1 MKNRFTN
8 RYIIIYAA
16 ILVAVVAVV
25 LSVVSLSLASRKDA
39 NVRNE
44 KMQAMLAA
52 IGVSSDLD
60 QAAALYAEYFT
71 DEMAVN
77 ADGEVV
83 SDYSVKEGKGQGT
96 RPFDLDVKEQQT
108 LAKEG
113 KDCRLPFFR
122 FRKDGKEGFVVPVY
136 GAGLWGAIW
145 GYVAFEAD
153 FNTVIGVTFDH
164 KSETPGLGAKITT
177 PEFQGQFAGK
187 RIFSPEGE
195 FVSVAVVKNADKS
208 SENQVDAISGATI
221 TSSGVSAML
230 KDCLEP
236 YRGYWG
242 KMGKSGVNNV
252 PAAKI
257 IYIEEVEPPKGIIKT
272 LTYNKLLDS
281 IFSDMGKDNIQIVT
295 HDNSN
300 TSLVYR
306 PHPFFDGLHT
316 AYAEHRPFVL
326 SPDALWLL
334 ICQGFASHVNYNAE
348 DLRSMFVDFDGKKV
362 LEVSVPPNSINN
374 SAQWEESFKQFSE
387 QIAGYVGDELVGIL
401 TCDFSTSNAVTRT
414 ASQITVMAT
423 MQKYFEYEIIE
434 VCGIPYV
441 VLEGTPDDWHKVL
454 ENTQKLRKYKLGW
467 WVDEMV
473 PVLSKIVKASEGEVD
488 KEFWKAMFKY
498 HANPDNEVC
507 GDPNVIAD
515 GWIVKFYP
523 YPDNN
528 WLNSLTKEEREK
540 IPAKN
545 LRNDLKKLYDF
556 SSDLP
561 AEIVSVPLRYENII
575 GNETMLDIWAGFVGL
590 SQDAST
596 YALRPEIGWVITRKK

>member
-1 MKNRFTN
+1 MKPKFTN

-16 ILVAVVAVV
+16 VLVAVVAVI
-25 LSVVSLSLASRKDA
+25 LSVASEALRSRKEA
-39 NVRNE
+39 NARNE
-44 KMQAMLAA
+44 KMQSMLAA
-52 IGVSSDLD
+52 IGVQSDLD
-60 QAAALYAEYFT
+60 NANTLYSKYFVEELAI
-71 DEMAVN
+71 DGR
-77 ADGEVV
+77 GEVV
-83 SDYSVKEGKGQGT
+83 ARFQPADAKNAKD
-96 RPFDLDVKEQQT
+96 RPFDIDVKAQQT

-113 KDCRLPFFR
+113 KECRLPLFR
-122 FRKDGKEGFVVPVY
+122 YQKDGAEGYVVPLH
-136 GAGLWGAIW
+136 GAGLWGPIW
-145 GYVAFEAD
+145 GYVALDED
-153 FNTVIGVTFDH
+153 FTTVVGVSFDH
-164 KSETPGLGAKITT
+164 KGETPGLGAKITT
-177 PEFQGQFAGK
+177 PEFQRQFVGK
-187 RIFSPEGE
+187 KIKNSEGE
-195 FVSVAVVKNADKS
+195 FVSVQVLKNADKS
-208 SENQVDAISGATI
+208 SDNEVDAISGATI

-401 TCDFSTSNAVTRT
+401 TCNFSTSNTVTRT

-441 VLEGTPDDWHKVL
+441 ILEGTPDDWHKVL

-473 PVLSKIVKASEGEVD
+473 PVLTKIVKASEGEVD

-523 YPDNN
+523 YPDND

-596 YALRPEIGWVITRKK
+596 YALRPEIGWVVTRKK